1 MTDAT
6 GNTQPT
12 ETGRKLWENSGTEL
26 TFDTLVHDGEAF
38 ACAMFDAIGVRQF
51 SPLNGDGV
59 GGDAGKRYDAKLR
72 ELHAYLETHEVDPEL
87 RALIAAL
94 EDQVND
100 FATETFSQG
109 VTFATATERFRRSL
123 QAMTTS
129 Q

>member
-6 GNTQPT
+6 GNTKPA
-12 ETGRKLWENSGTEL
+12 ETGRKLYENSRTEL
-26 TFDTLVHDGEAF
+26 TYDTLVHDGEAF

-59 GGDAGKRYDAKLR
+59 GGDAGKRYDAKSR
-72 ELHAYLETHEVDPEL
+72 ELDVYLETHDVDAQLRGLIDDVLGEVY
-87 RALIAAL
+87 
-94 EDQVND
+94 D

-109 VTFATATERFRRSL
+109 VAFATATERFRHSL
-123 QAMTTS
+123 QAMTTN